1 MIKITFEV
9 SEDFIREN
17 ANVDTTISKLETT
30 KGLNSIR
37 VLFDTIAYKQ
47 LEEQIDNGKTEFV
60 VSQDKLDKK
69 SMALY
74 NNEISTVC
82 MLAAF
87 SETDIKEDSSDKN

>member
-17 ANVDTTISKLETT
+17 ANMDTTVSKLETT
-30 KGLNSIR
+30 NGIDSVR

-60 VSQDKLDKK
+60 VSQDKLDNK
-69 SMALY
+69 SKVFY
-74 NNEISTVC
+74 NMEIGSVC

-87 SETDIKEDSSDKN
+87 SETDTKEDIGL

>member
-17 ANVDTTISKLETT
+17 ATVDTTISKLETT
-30 KGLNSIR
+30 NGINSVR

-69 SMALY
+69 SKVLY
-74 NNEISTVC
+74 DMEISSVC